1 MNTGPKLIPALITT
15 RKHFSSSQ
23 DKDTCSVMHAVR
35 CCTGE
40 KQVEQHKLHS
50 SLTTAP
56 WLLLWHPRGVG
67 VFRITNS
74 RSSGERCK
82 HGAPAEPLRD
92 GQFLEALQ
100 IRRCNTCLESCT
112 QLFANSSS
120 QRRSWISNWGNQ
132 HVYTGGQKAFL
143 GFNNIENVC
152 QCFMNRRRGG
162 ERGRSMFH
170 SKTWFCST
178 DAPNER
184 D

>member
-1 MNTGPKLIPALITT
+1 MNTSPKQIPALITT

-112 QLFANSSS
+112 QLFAELIFTEKVMNQQLRKSTRIHGGTES
-120 QRRSWISNWGNQ
+120 ISG
-132 HVYTGGQKAFL
+132 L
-143 GFNNIENVC
+143 
-152 QCFMNRRRGG
+152 
-162 ERGRSMFH
+162 
-170 SKTWFCST
+170 
-178 DAPNER
+178 
-184 D
+184 